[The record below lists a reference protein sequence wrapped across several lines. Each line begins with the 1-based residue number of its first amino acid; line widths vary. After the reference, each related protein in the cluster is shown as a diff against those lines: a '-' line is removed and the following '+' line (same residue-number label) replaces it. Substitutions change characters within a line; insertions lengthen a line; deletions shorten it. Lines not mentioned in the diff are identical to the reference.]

1 MRKQF
6 LKLGQGVL
14 LGALFAGSVI
24 GSANAASY
32 KIDPTHTYP
41 NFTVNHL
48 GFSTMHGQFGKTKGT
63 MEFDK
68 ASGTGSVNI
77 VIDAASIYTGFK
89 KRDDH
94 LRSPDFFNVVEYP
107 EITFKSTS
115 AKLDGK
121 SGKVK
126 GDLTIMGVTKN
137 ITLDV
142 SDIKCG
148 KHPFNPKLAEVCGFN
163 ATTSVMRTDFG
174 MKYGVPAIGEKI
186 SISLEVEA
194 TR

>member
-1 MRKQF
+1 MK
-6 LKLGQGVL
+6 KLL
-14 LGALFAGSVI
+14 LTMGMSAALICTTI
-24 GSANAASY
+24 GTANAASY
-32 KIDPTHTYP
+32 DIDPTHTYP
-41 NFTVNHL
+41 NFTVSHL
-48 GFSTMHGQFGKTKGT
+48 GFSTMHGQFGSTKGSLE
-63 MEFDK
+63 MDLS
-68 ASGTGSVNI
+68 AGTGSVDI

-115 AKLDGK
+115 AKL
-121 SGKVK
+121 SGNSGTVK

-137 ITLDV
+137 VTLDV
-142 SDIKCG
+142 SNIKCG

-174 MKYGVPAIGEKI
+174 MKYGIPAIGDKI
-186 SISLEVEA
+186 SIALEVEA